1 MRRSRASS
9 GGAVVVVGSVNV
21 DLVMRVARAPAAGET
36 LTGATFHRSHGGK
49 GANQAIA
56 AARLGARVRFVGAV
70 GDDDHGREATAALDA
85 EAMVASHLQ
94 VVPGVPT
101 GVAFIVVDA
110 SGENRIVVASGAN
123 SALDR
128 AWVRDALEGALEQGG
143 VMLLNLEI
151 DDGPL
156 LEAATCARRAGMR
169 VILNAA
175 PARPFDE
182 RLIKGASVLLVNEG
196 EALSMAARDDDVEK
210 AGRDDVENAARDLAS
225 RTGAALVVTLGREGA
240 MVLEQGTM
248 ERLPGHLVDV
258 LDATGAGDMVAGALA
273 AELASG
279 RALRESVE
287 LAMAAAALSVRVRG
301 AREGMPD
308 RTTLEAFLRA
318 RGRP

>member
-1 MRRSRASS
+1 M
-9 GGAVVVVGSVNV
+9 VVVVGSVNV

-36 LTGATFHRSHGGK
+36 VTGATFHRSHGGK

-70 GDDDHGREATAALDA
+70 GDDEHGREATAALDG
-85 EAMVASHLQ
+85 EAMVPSHLR

-101 GVAFIVVDA
+101 GVAFIVVEA

-123 SALDR
+123 SALDP
-128 AWVRDALEGALEQGG
+128 AWVRDALEGALEPGG

-169 VILNAA
+169 VFLNAA

-182 RLIKGASVLLVNEG
+182 RLMNGASVLLLNEG
-196 EALSMAARDDDVEK
+196 EALSMAARDDVEK
-210 AGRDDVENAARDLAS
+210 ATRDLAG
-225 RTGAALVVTLGREGA
+225 RTEGAVVVTLGREGA
-240 MVLEQGTM
+240 LIHEQGAM
-248 ERLPGHLVDV
+248 ERLPGHRVDV
-258 LDATGAGDMVAGALA
+258 VDATGAGDTVAGALA

-279 RALRESVE
+279 RPMRESVE
-287 LAMAAAALSVRVRG
+287 LAMAAAALSVGMSG
-301 AREGMPD
+301 ARDGMPD
-308 RTTLEAFLRA
+308 RPSLEAFLRA